1 MGRGRCWGC
10 LFECTLI
17 HLVFPEHLLCA
28 GEGMEGSETFLWQ
41 RAGKRFTLIP
51 HRRASSRGD
60 APDHQ
65 VESSGFHQPGQPWC
79 LLIPGKPED
88 PGPSHY
94 QPLPSLQP
102 TGSRIFHLD
111 LDRWVG
117 LSLSVVRGGAVGLRR
132 SLLEDHG
139 CDWRPRVEP
148 HCCFSLFHPW
158 DMPPAGPAHP
168 AAGDEKV
175 RGQGFSGKSS
185 VSLMPGLQH
194 CS

>member
-1 MGRGRCWGC
+1 M
-10 LFECTLI
+10 LI

-41 RAGKRFTLIP
+41 RAGKRLTLIP

-94 QPLPSLQP
+94 QLLPSLQP
-102 TGSRIFHLD
+102 TRSRIFHLD

-117 LSLSVVRGGAVGLRR
+117 LSLSVVKGGAVGLRR
-132 SLLEDHG
+132 SPLEDPG

-148 HCCFSLFHPW
+148 HGSSSSPGICLPQGPPTLLPEMRKSGGKGSL
-158 DMPPAGPAHP
+158 
-168 AAGDEKV
+168 ERV
-175 RGQGFSGKSS
+175 
-185 VSLMPGLQH
+185 LCL
-194 CS
+194 

>member
-1 MGRGRCWGC
+1 MASAESQCRVGRGRCWGC

-117 LSLSVVRGGAVGLRR
+117 LSLSVVRGGAVGLSPCQVGSGEKGALQRTGR
-132 SLLEDHG
+132 EDTCWHDWLWTAHSSSQGCRLLRTQGHEETS
-139 CDWRPRVEP
+139 RP
-148 HCCFSLFHPW
+148 
-158 DMPPAGPAHP
+158 
-168 AAGDEKV
+168 
-175 RGQGFSGKSS
+175 
-185 VSLMPGLQH
+185 
-194 CS
+194 